1 MKTYK
6 NFLFIALAMMF
17 LSSCGGGRVDNDSS
31 YNRNYSDEEYASSDR
46 DYTSEIQGPSED
58 EQLQTKLAEI
68 QQMPELKN
76 YKGLY
81 KFTDENGTSF
91 DVYFTNEGSVIITT
105 SNADVYYCQF
115 SDYTNIDDGIW
126 VKPSEGEINISFK
139 GGEEKIKNYNT
150 LVIKDNWIY
159 ASTSYAD
166 SNNPNWRLP
175 IKAVKAYPSKK
186 ARQSSNDSSSSS
198 STSSNATSKQP
209 SEEEIRAMETMM
221 YGYNE
226 AAWRA
231 KKRAEQNSN

>member
-6 NFLFIALAMMF
+6 NFLFIAVAMMF
-17 LSSCGGGRVDNDSS
+17 LSSCGGGRVDNYSS
-31 YNRNYSDEEYASSDR
+31 YNSNYSDKEYASSDR
-46 DYTSEIQGPSED
+46 DYTSENQGPSED

-115 SDYTNIDDGIW
+115 SDYYGSSDIRIT
-126 VKPSEGEINISFK
+126 PSEGEINISFK

-150 LVIKDNWIY
+150 LVIKDKWIY

-175 IKAVKAYPSKK
+175 VKAVKAFPSKK
-186 ARQSSNDSSSSS
+186 ARESSNDSSSSS
-198 STSSNATSKQP
+198 STSSNASAKQP
-209 SEEEIRAMETMM
+209 SEEEIRAMESMM